1 MRLSSSSSFP
11 LPQHPTDSRLP
22 QTIAMHTLA
31 RLSMAFFLS
40 TLAAA
45 AMAQN
50 IAVVNGR
57 PIPKTRADLFIK
69 ELEKQGQ
76 PATPELAALV
86 RQELVDREILLQEAE
101 RRGLPAKPETRF
113 QIESTRQQILIQALV
128 QDELDRNP
136 LKEADIRA
144 EFDRL
149 TSQQGTEYRARHI
162 LVETEDQ
169 AKDIIAKLQ
178 KGAKFEELAK
188 ASKDPGSAAKGGD
201 LDWASASTFVKPFSE
216 AMQALKKGQ
225 FTTQPVQTQFGWHV
239 IRLDD
244 SRAAQ
249 LPSFESVKDQL
260 AESLQRKKLGEFQQ
274 ALKDKA
280 KVR

>member
-1 MRLSSSSSFP
+1 
-11 LPQHPTDSRLP
+11 
-22 QTIAMHTLA
+22 
-31 RLSMAFFLS
+31 MAFFLS